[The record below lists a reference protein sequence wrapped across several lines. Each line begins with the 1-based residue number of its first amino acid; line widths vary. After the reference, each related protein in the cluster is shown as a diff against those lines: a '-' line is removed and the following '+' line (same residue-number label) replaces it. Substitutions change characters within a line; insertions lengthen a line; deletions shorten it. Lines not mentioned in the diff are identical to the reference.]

1 MKTIK
6 QYQLEAAVINDAL
19 SFSDE
24 IIKSMENL
32 GTQWHKHFSLYCD
45 YSKPYIG

>member
-1 MKTIK
+1 MERQMKTIK

-24 IIKSMENL
+24 IIKSMENFRF
-32 GTQWHKHFSLYCD
+32 GSAVV
-45 YSKPYIG
+45 G